1 MAAVDLISIALRR
14 MHQTGDFDV
23 SMEFGRRFIHGD
35 PLYRGGLH
43 FPYLP
48 AAAMFFSAFS
58 LMPKPLAFV
67 ILYSLAIISLWLIMW
82 MLAAMVCE
90 TEPALRERVWPV
102 SIATLILA
110 SHYILRDLD
119 DGGPNIILLALAM
132 GGVYLAWVRR
142 EVAAAG
148 CLGAATA
155 LKATAGIF
163 IPFLLWKR
171 CWRLAAYS
179 AAAVA
184 FWLAL
189 PALWMGPSSWWIH
202 QREWIRSAAGFA
214 VGLNACRRSL
224 LWRSKHQESGA
235 KARDRAP
242 CASRARGDSRLPA
255 RIVAATLALV
265 LVGIF
270 GWLTRRPYGER
281 LDLTWLTETSGLLIL
296 AALLAPIAW
305 VQHLVLAIPAI
316 YLIAAD
322 WFGKRNFGVVAKI
335 GDGALHHPGAAAEP
349 DDIGKGP
356 VSHVARLSCSHH
368 LHAAAFGGADDA
380 LSRIIS
386 GAWLTMNGRSYSRCG
401 MPSGAVK
408 LPRTTSRDKLL
419 RGGASCQALVSADPS
434 CCWSVSRPH

>member
-1 MAAVDLISIALRR
+1 MAAIDLISIALRR

-35 PLYRGGLH
+35 PLYCGGLH

-58 LMPKPLAFV
+58 LMPKPLAFA

-90 TEPALRERVWPV
+90 TEPALSERVWPV

-110 SHYILRDLD
+110 AHYILRDLD
-119 DGGPNIILLALAM
+119 DGGPNIILLALALS
-132 GGVYLAWVRR
+132 GVYLAWVRR

-155 LKATAGIF
+155 LKATTAIF

-171 CWRLAAYS
+171 RWRLAADS
-179 AAAVA
+179 VAAVA

-202 QREWIRSAAGFA
+202 QREWVRSAAGFA
-214 VGLNACRRSL
+214 VGLNDAAARYYGYQNIRNQAL
-224 LWRSKHQESGA
+224 RPAIERLVQAGPVALAASG
-235 KARDRAP
+235 
-242 CASRARGDSRLPA
+242 
-255 RIVAATLALV
+255 RIVSATLALV
-265 LVGIF
+265 LVGLF
-270 GWLTRRPYGER
+270 CWFTRRPYGER
-281 LDLTWLTETSGLLIL
+281 LDLRWLTETSGLLIL
-296 AALLAPIAW
+296 AAMLAPIAW

-322 WFGKRNFGVVAKI
+322 WFAKRNFGVVAKSAMVLYVI
-335 GDGALHHPGAAAEP
+335 LALLLNRT
-349 DDIGKGP
+349 ILGKARYLGLLDYHVHTICMLLLLGVLMMRYR
-356 VSHVARLSCSHH
+356 VS
-368 LHAAAFGGADDA
+368 
-380 LSRIIS
+380 S
-386 GAWLTMNGRSYSRCG
+386 G
-401 MPSGAVK
+401 V
-408 LPRTTSRDKLL
+408 
-419 RGGASCQALVSADPS
+419 RG
-434 CCWSVSRPH
+434 